1 MICFFFDGCSLN
13 GCFLDGCF
21 CFRNFPVVLTLF
33 LLTLNKSVNF
43 NIMVVVQCNEV
54 IKTIS
59 NLSIF
64 FFFIKNI
71 SAKKSTK
78 CKTNDFHLLRS
89 FCAREK
95 LLPLFFSVCLIL
107 FCCFIFACDVF
118 LCARNLFVKKKKQ
131 VWNCLYNLIIL
142 YYFYCRY
149 IVLSL

>member
-43 NIMVVVQCNEV
+43 NIMVVVQYNEV
-54 IKTIS
+54 INTIS
-59 NLSIF
+59 NMSI

-71 SAKKSTK
+71 SAIKSTK

-118 LCARNLFVKKKKQ
+118 LRARNLFVKKNKQ
-131 VWNCLYNLIIL
+131 VWNCLDNLIVL